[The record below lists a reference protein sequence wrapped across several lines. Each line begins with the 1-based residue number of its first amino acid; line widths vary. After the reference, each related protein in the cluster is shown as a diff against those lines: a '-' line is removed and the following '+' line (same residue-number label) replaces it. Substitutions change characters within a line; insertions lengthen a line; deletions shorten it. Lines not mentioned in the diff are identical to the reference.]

1 MKILYYISGHG
12 FGHISRSYE
21 ICKELATQEN
31 ITNVTIS
38 SARIDFI
45 QDPHPKI
52 QLRKILMDVG
62 IYQKN
67 SISLDIE
74 KTRHALEEFEKGKQ
88 LLLENEVSFAK
99 KENFDLI
106 ISDSASLPLV
116 LAVELKIPSIY
127 IGNFTW
133 DFIYRNYEKNH
144 PYFGVISRILA
155 VEYSFA
161 SSAIQLPFSCPM
173 EGFLEQQSI
182 GLVGRKPNLTKE
194 QARKNFQFSKD
205 FIYFLFSFGA
215 YGLHEIEFFWENK
228 PKNWIIVGNNLP
240 GIESKEILSIST
252 DQYPDLVTAA
262 DYVVTKPGYGI
273 ISEAILCN
281 TPILYTDRG
290 DFAEYDTLVTALNR
304 YHPSAYLTQEQ
315 IRNFDFEAG
324 IEKCK
329 SEIGTKEKIETNGTE
344 MAVSIIQS
352 YL

>member
-21 ICKELATQEN
+21 ICKELANQEN
-31 ITNVTIS
+31 ITEIVIS

-45 QDPHPKI
+45 QDPHPKVR
-52 QLRKILMDVG
+52 LRKILMDVG
-62 IYQKN
+62 IYQKD
-67 SISLDIE
+67 SISLDLE

-99 KENFDLI
+99 NEDFNLI
-106 ISDSASLPLV
+106 ISDSASLPFV

-133 DFIYRNYEKNH
+133 DYIYRNYEKYH
-144 PYFGVISRILA
+144 PYFKVIADILA

-173 EGFLEQQSI
+173 EGFLELEPV
-182 GLVGRKPNLTKE
+182 GLVGRRPKLTKD

-205 FIYFLFSFGA
+205 FTYFIFSFGA

-228 PKNWIIVGNNLP
+228 PKNWIIVGSNLP
-240 GIESKEILSIST
+240 GFESKEILSIST
-252 DQYPDLVTAA
+252 DHYPDLVTAA
-262 DYVVTKPGYGI
+262 DYIVTKPGYGI
-273 ISEAILCN
+273 ISEAIFCN

-290 DFAEYDTLVTALNR
+290 DFAEYDSLVTSLNR

-315 IRNFDFEAG
+315 VRSFDFEKG
-324 IEKCK
+324 MEKCQ
-329 SEIGTKEKIETNGTE
+329 SAIGSKEKIDTNGTE
-344 MAVSIIQS
+344 KSVSIILS